1 MLEQPYLIPTLLIGG
16 ALENARLK
24 INIASNLLASFSTD
38 THLLIMG
45 FKTETEKSPKECQK
59 INLKTDKFVF
69 ILLVIR
75 ELTISVF

>member
-1 MLEQPYLIPTLLIGG
+1 MLEQPYLIPTLQIGG

-38 THLLIMG
+38 THLLSMG

-59 INLKTDKFVF
+59 IN
-69 ILLVIR
+69 
-75 ELTISVF
+75 